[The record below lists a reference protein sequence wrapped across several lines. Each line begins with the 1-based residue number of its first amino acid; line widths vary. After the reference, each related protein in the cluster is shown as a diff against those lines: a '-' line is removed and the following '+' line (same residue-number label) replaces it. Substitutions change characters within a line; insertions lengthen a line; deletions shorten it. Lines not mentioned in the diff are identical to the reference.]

1 MRRFLMVPALLLALL
16 APAAAQF
23 PASHPDNIPM
33 PPHEQVVKEQRVGG
47 PVVIGQAQA
56 QVDPGG
62 KVAIVMAQAVPPTE
76 PTTSFSI
83 GTWIADLL
91 GSLVAIFGTVIGT
104 FVTKWVM
111 AVAKK
116 AGLDATQAMS
126 DKLNSIIT
134 NGLHDGAAKLGQDIT
149 GKMNVQVKNQVIA
162 QAVTYAQSHAVDTIK
177 DLGGGDMND
186 PKVVEALQA
195 RAAAALS
202 TIGPDAVLAPRAA
215 PPTPAV
221 ILVPQPAPMAAPI
234 PPAPIVQASTE
245 PPTSALG

>member
-1 MRRFLMVPALLLALL
+1 MFRLMMVPAVLLALL

-23 PASHPDNIPM
+23 PGTVSA
-33 PPHEQVVKEQRVGG
+33 PPATVGG
-47 PVVIGQAQA
+47 PVAIGQAQA
-56 QVDPGG
+56 QVDPAG
-62 KVAIVMAQAVPPTE
+62 KVAIVVAPPASAE
-76 PTTSFSI
+76 PTASFSV

-91 GSLVAIFGTVIGT
+91 GALVALFGTVIGS

-134 NGLHDGAAKLGQDIT
+134 NGLHDGAAKLGQDLT
-149 GKMNVQVKNQVIA
+149 GKLNVQVKNQVIA
-162 QAVTYAQSHAVDTIK
+162 QAVTYAQTHGVDTIK
-177 DLGGGDMND
+177 DLGGVDLND

-202 TIGPDAVLAPRAA
+202 AIGPDAVLAPHVVPAA
-215 PPTPAV
+215 PVAAV
-221 ILVPQPAPMAAPI
+221 AAPAAAVS
-234 PPAPIVQASTE
+234 PPATPLPMPALLTDAPIRKTE
-245 PPTSALG
+245 PPTSALT